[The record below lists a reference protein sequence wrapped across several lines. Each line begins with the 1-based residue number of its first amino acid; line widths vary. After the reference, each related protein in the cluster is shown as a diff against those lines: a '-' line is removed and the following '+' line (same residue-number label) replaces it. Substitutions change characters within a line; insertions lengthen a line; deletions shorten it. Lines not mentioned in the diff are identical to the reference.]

1 MKGLTLGTL
10 VEVIR
15 EMTEE
20 RVRIEKIYLDVGA
33 NIVGE
38 NIIVG
43 DDDMQYQLLSISDL
57 DKLNKGK
64 YTLEDVT
71 RNIET
76 VTKMKNLYI

>member
-33 NIVGE
+33 NMG
-38 NIIVG
+38 
-43 DDDMQYQLLSISDL
+43 
-57 DKLNKGK
+57 
-64 YTLEDVT
+64 
-71 RNIET
+71 
-76 VTKMKNLYI
+76 